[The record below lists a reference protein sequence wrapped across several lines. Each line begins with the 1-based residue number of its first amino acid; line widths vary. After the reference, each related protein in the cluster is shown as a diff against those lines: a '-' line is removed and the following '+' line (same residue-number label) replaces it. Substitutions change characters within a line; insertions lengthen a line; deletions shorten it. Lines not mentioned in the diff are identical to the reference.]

1 MKWIK
6 LLIIV
11 ISLWLPIHSYAC
23 WDDDWDDDS
32 GWWIGDDE
40 FDDWNDFGQDD
51 DGNEFDDWNDFG
63 QDDDD
68 NDFDDWNGFGQDD
81 DVIGGMLSEV
91 EAPIPNDDDNEFDND
106 WWRRDYDD
114 DTPDDNGNDD
124 WWGDDDDDVG
134 SWTNTDEKNNQN
146 APDYWKNQT
155 WHIPA
160 YNEYLLNWKKWE
172 NYPEHWQPQ
181 TGQNCV
187 SVALEYIANC
197 LDGSYPGNDY
207 IFYRD
212 YFESLYLQAFGR
224 DLFQLG
230 VDPSHLSSF
239 YGLCGFDVESISY
252 KDVQSCILN
261 NTPVMGVIASGE
273 NSAHELFVIGYF
285 ADTDMYQTLNPATGT
300 FQAFNKNDFYGN
312 TLYKVN
318 SFK

>member
-11 ISLWLPIHSYAC
+11 ISLSLPIHSYAC
-23 WDDDWDDDS
+23 WDDDMDDDDEGWYNNNDDDDWWNDDDDCAWEIDLPEVDITPDNDDSWADEDDWWRTDYGDDDDS
-32 GWWIGDDE
+32 WDD
-40 FDDWNDFGQDD
+40 
-51 DGNEFDDWNDFG
+51 
-63 QDDDD
+63 
-68 NDFDDWNGFGQDD
+68 
-81 DVIGGMLSEV
+81 SS
-91 EAPIPNDDDNEFDND
+91 
-106 WWRRDYDD
+106 
-114 DTPDDNGNDD
+114 
-124 WWGDDDDDVG
+124 DDDDVG
-134 SWTNTDEKNNQN
+134 SWTNTDEKNYIN

-197 LDGSYPGNDY
+197 LDGKYPGNDY

-261 NTPVMGVIASGE
+261 NIPVMGVIASGE

>member
-11 ISLWLPIHSYAC
+11 ISLSLPIHSYAC
-23 WDDDWDDDS
+23 WDDDMDDDDEGWYNNNDDDDWWNDDDDYAWDIDLPDVIITADDDDS
-32 GWWIGDDE
+32 WDE
-40 FDDWNDFGQDD
+40 SDDDWWRTDYG
-51 DGNEFDDWNDFG
+51 
-63 QDDDD
+63 DDDD
-68 NDFDDWNGFGQDD
+68 SWDDSSDD
-81 DVIGGMLSEV
+81 D
-91 EAPIPNDDDNEFDND
+91 
-106 WWRRDYDD
+106 
-114 DTPDDNGNDD
+114 DD
-124 WWGDDDDDVG
+124 WWDDDVG
-134 SWTNTDEKNNQN
+134 SWTNTDEKNNIN

-181 TGQNCV
+181 NGKNCV

-261 NTPVMGVIASGE
+261 NIPVMGVIASGE

>member
-11 ISLWLPIHSYAC
+11 ISLSLPIHSYAC
-23 WDDDWDDDS
+23 WDDDMDDDDEGWYNHNDDDDWWNDDDDCAWEIDLPEVDITPDNDDSWADEDDWWRTDYGDDDDS
-32 GWWIGDDE
+32 WDD
-40 FDDWNDFGQDD
+40 
-51 DGNEFDDWNDFG
+51 
-63 QDDDD
+63 
-68 NDFDDWNGFGQDD
+68 
-81 DVIGGMLSEV
+81 SS
-91 EAPIPNDDDNEFDND
+91 
-106 WWRRDYDD
+106 
-114 DTPDDNGNDD
+114 
-124 WWGDDDDDVG
+124 DDDDVG
-134 SWTNTDEKNNQN
+134 SWTNTDEKNYIN

-181 TGQNCV
+181 NGKNCV

-261 NTPVMGVIASGE
+261 NIPVMGVIASGE

>member
-11 ISLWLPIHSYAC
+11 ISLSLPIHSYAC
-23 WDDDWDDDS
+23 WDDDMDDDDEGWYNNNDDDDDDWWNDDDDCAWEIDLPEVDITPDDDDS
-32 GWWIGDDE
+32 WDE
-40 FDDWNDFGQDD
+40 SDDDWWRTDD
-51 DGNEFDDWNDFG
+51 S
-63 QDDDD
+63 DDDD
-68 NDFDDWNGFGQDD
+68 SWDG
-81 DVIGGMLSEV
+81 
-91 EAPIPNDDDNEFDND
+91 
-106 WWRRDYDD
+106 
-114 DTPDDNGNDD
+114 GNDD
-124 WWGDDDDDVG
+124 WWDDDDDGWWDDDDVG
-134 SWTNTDEKNNQN
+134 SWTNTDEKNYIN
-146 APDYWKNQT
+146 APDYWKDQT

-181 TGQNCV
+181 NGKNCV

-212 YFESLYLQAFGR
+212 YFESLYSQTFNR
-224 DLFQLG
+224 SSFDYG
-230 VDPSHLSSF
+230 VAPSHLTSF

-261 NTPVMGVIASGE
+261 NIPVMGVIASGE

-300 FQAFNKNDFYGN
+300 FQAFNKNAFYDN
-312 TLYKVN
+312 SLYKVN

>member
-11 ISLWLPIHSYAC
+11 ISLSLPIHSYAC
-23 WDDDWDDDS
+23 WDDDDE
-32 GWWIGDDE
+32 GWY
-40 FDDWNDFGQDD
+40 N
-51 DGNEFDDWNDFG
+51 NN
-63 QDDDD
+63 DDDD
-68 NDFDDWNGFGQDD
+68 WW
-81 DVIGGMLSEV
+81 
-91 EAPIPNDDDNEFDND
+91 NDDDDCAWEIDLPEVDITPDNDDSWADEDD
-106 WWRRDYDD
+106 WWRTDYGDD
-114 DTPDDNGNDD
+114 DDD
-124 WWGDDDDDVG
+124 WWDDDDVG
-134 SWTNTDEKNNQN
+134 SWTNTDEKNYIN

-197 LDGSYPGNDY
+197 LDGKYPGNDY

-212 YFESLYLQAFGR
+212 YFESLYLQAFDR

-261 NTPVMGVIASGE
+261 NIPVMGVIASGE
-273 NSAHELFVIGYF
+273 NSVHELFVIGYF

>member
-11 ISLWLPIHSYAC
+11 ISLSLPIHSYAC
-23 WDDDWDDDS
+23 WDDDMDDDDEGWYNNNDDDDDYAWDIELPDVIITADDDDS
-32 GWWIGDDE
+32 WDE
-40 FDDWNDFGQDD
+40 SDDDWWRTDYG
-51 DGNEFDDWNDFG
+51 
-63 QDDDD
+63 DDDD
-68 NDFDDWNGFGQDD
+68 SWDDSSDD
-81 DVIGGMLSEV
+81 D
-91 EAPIPNDDDNEFDND
+91 
-106 WWRRDYDD
+106 
-114 DTPDDNGNDD
+114 DD
-124 WWGDDDDDVG
+124 WWDDDVG
-134 SWTNTDEKNNQN
+134 SWTNTDEKNNIN

-181 TGQNCV
+181 NGKNCV

-261 NTPVMGVIASGE
+261 NIPVMGVIASGE

>member
-11 ISLWLPIHSYAC
+11 ISLSLPIHSYAC
-23 WDDDWDDDS
+23 WDDDMDDDDEGWYNNNDDDEGWYNNNDDDDDYAWDIDLPDVIITADDDDS
-32 GWWIGDDE
+32 WDE
-40 FDDWNDFGQDD
+40 SDDDWWRTDYG
-51 DGNEFDDWNDFG
+51 
-63 QDDDD
+63 DDDD
-68 NDFDDWNGFGQDD
+68 SWDDSSDD
-81 DVIGGMLSEV
+81 D
-91 EAPIPNDDDNEFDND
+91 
-106 WWRRDYDD
+106 
-114 DTPDDNGNDD
+114 DD
-124 WWGDDDDDVG
+124 WWDDDVG
-134 SWTNTDEKNNQN
+134 SWTNTDEKNNIN

-181 TGQNCV
+181 NGKNCV

-261 NTPVMGVIASGE
+261 NIPVMGVIASGE

>member
-11 ISLWLPIHSYAC
+11 ISLSLPIHSYAC
-23 WDDDWDDDS
+23 WDDDMDDDDEGWYNNNDDDDDYAWDIDLPDVIITADDDDS
-32 GWWIGDDE
+32 WDE
-40 FDDWNDFGQDD
+40 SDDDWWRTDYG
-51 DGNEFDDWNDFG
+51 
-63 QDDDD
+63 DDDD
-68 NDFDDWNGFGQDD
+68 SWDDSSDD
-81 DVIGGMLSEV
+81 D
-91 EAPIPNDDDNEFDND
+91 
-106 WWRRDYDD
+106 
-114 DTPDDNGNDD
+114 DD
-124 WWGDDDDDVG
+124 WWDDDVG
-134 SWTNTDEKNNQN
+134 SWTNTDEKNNIN

-181 TGQNCV
+181 NGKNCV

-261 NTPVMGVIASGE
+261 NIPVMGVIASGE

>member
-11 ISLWLPIHSYAC
+11 ISLSLPIHSYAC
-23 WDDDWDDDS
+23 WDDDMDDDDEGWYNNNDDDDDEGWYNNNDDDDDYAWDIELPDVIITADDDDS
-32 GWWIGDDE
+32 WDE
-40 FDDWNDFGQDD
+40 SDDDWWRTDYG
-51 DGNEFDDWNDFG
+51 
-63 QDDDD
+63 DDDD
-68 NDFDDWNGFGQDD
+68 SWDDSSDD
-81 DVIGGMLSEV
+81 D
-91 EAPIPNDDDNEFDND
+91 
-106 WWRRDYDD
+106 
-114 DTPDDNGNDD
+114 DD
-124 WWGDDDDDVG
+124 WWDDDVG
-134 SWTNTDEKNNQN
+134 SWTNTDEKNNIN

-181 TGQNCV
+181 NGKNCV

-261 NTPVMGVIASGE
+261 NIPVMGVIASGE

>member
-11 ISLWLPIHSYAC
+11 ISLSLPIHSYAC
-23 WDDDWDDDS
+23 WDDDMDDDDEGWYNNNDDDDWWNDDDDCAWEIDLPEVDITPDNDDSWADEDDWWRTDYGDDDDS
-32 GWWIGDDE
+32 WDD
-40 FDDWNDFGQDD
+40 
-51 DGNEFDDWNDFG
+51 
-63 QDDDD
+63 
-68 NDFDDWNGFGQDD
+68 
-81 DVIGGMLSEV
+81 SS
-91 EAPIPNDDDNEFDND
+91 
-106 WWRRDYDD
+106 
-114 DTPDDNGNDD
+114 
-124 WWGDDDDDVG
+124 DDDDVG
-134 SWTNTDEKNNQN
+134 SWTNTDEKNYIN

-181 TGQNCV
+181 NGKNCV

-261 NTPVMGVIASGE
+261 NIPVMGVIASGE